1 MSKIIF
7 HINNIAMTLQEEL
20 MDIGKERLT
29 QMKVLLDELQVQ
41 MALGKSEAKDIFDRE
56 RKNFMQFVSEEKN
69 VLRRSGESASKHR
82 QTMLEKVEAL
92 QVCLAKVASENKRQ
106 YDVQKRET
114 LHAIYSL
121 ELAMKEAYGDVGMA
135 LQGKIDTFKT
145 KLDNFR
151 IKLAL
156 GEFEAEA
163 EVEALKPELVEA
175 VVDISERLKKE
186 AGAGEKID
194 SFANEIST
202 SFDHM
207 KKAFSNLLS

>member
-1 MSKIIF
+1 
-7 HINNIAMTLQEEL
+7 MTLQEEL

-92 QVCLAKVASENKRQ
+92 QACLAKVVGENKRQ

-135 LQGKIDTFKT
+135 LQSKIDMFKA

-156 GEFEAEA
+156 GEFEGEA

-175 VVDISERLKKE
+175 IVDINERLKKE
-186 AGAGEKID
+186 TGAGEKID